1 MRTFNLR
8 EPLNNFALLAP
19 DQNLLLQEKKRKM
32 MLRAR
37 LENRS

>member
-19 DQNLLLQEKKRKM
+19 DQNLLLQEKKDDAESKIRK
-32 MLRAR
+32 
-37 LENRS
+37 